1 MKKRTLAIVAVL
13 LVAAVMTGIFAAC
26 VTEFQLKFM
35 VDGKVYAV
43 VNTAGEET
51 VKLPENPTK
60 EGYIFDGWYWDDGI
74 WAQPFTAE
82 SLLEQKLESD
92 MAVYAKWLEEDITKR
107 TFKVTFDSMSGSA
120 VEPVTA
126 LYGTL
131 VKKPSD
137 PTRTGYVFVGWYKQA
152 DLSEEWD
159 FSSDTLTENITLYAK
174 WVSESDASGCDI
186 LTAEG
191 FDFDAEGKTLSIKTP
206 NSQEYFALSSAL
218 TVSPYASWTVTSD
231 AEGREEVPSATVPLQ
246 VGDNTFYINITSGT
260 QSNKN
265 QYTVNIRRR
274 AIYTVTYDFAGGG
287 ESVSEQVEE
296 DGLAP
301 AKEGTRTG
309 YTFSGWTAGETA
321 WNFEESVVTGDITLT
336 AAWTANSYSVTF
348 DAAGGEETEG
358 VEVTFG
364 SAAQLPVPERSGYT
378 FTGWQKEDGTAVS
391 DAAGAVGEWNIAED
405 VSLTASWSVVTYD
418 VTYNNV
424 EGATHSNPATYTVED
439 AAVALQDAA
448 KTGYTFLGWYSDAEF
463 AQEVSEIDTSACEDV
478 ELWARWEVITYTAT
492 FVNSDGT
499 VGTVDFDIEDTALSE
514 PAVPQRTGYTG
525 EWEDY
530 EIKAEDLTINAVYT
544 PITYDITYEN
554 TKGAANGNPATYN
567 IETATITLAD
577 ITSPGYTFEGWFI
590 GEEKVESI
598 ELGSY
603 GDITL
608 TAKWAVITYNI
619 TYIYDDTMGDLAEG
633 AQLKST
639 YTIEEQFDFTP
650 LVCHTTGYNFAGW
663 FTQKDLGTGEQ
674 VTGVSLGSTGDITV
688 YAQWGLEVYS
698 IFYRGT
704 EGAENSNPVTYT
716 IESETF
722 TIAPLSRAG
731 YTFLGWFEADG
742 ETPAQTTVSTGSYG
756 DLEFYAKWQ
765 VVGYTITYNMY
776 DGEWE
781 GEASPAAYTIEES
794 VTFTD
799 LVREGYFFAGWYS
812 LAEGGEL
819 TTGIALGSTGNVTV
833 YARWINFDPEGGS
846 EINYEMEYSS
856 SGLTKPEDPSKDY
869 YDFGGWFTD
878 ESFEDEFDFSLPERS
893 LTLYAKWIPTEYA
906 ITYVLDGG
914 TNNAANPA
922 TYNVEESVTF
932 AAPSKVGHTF
942 NGWYSTPEFTSA
954 PLEGI
959 EAGSHG
965 AVTVY
970 ASFSINSYTIS
981 FDTNEGTSVA
991 DIEQYYGT
999 DVTRPADPARTG
1011 YSFGGW
1017 FSDSGL
1023 RTPYVFTTMPAEDI
1037 TVYAKWNVITYDI
1050 IYNLDGGTNNAS
1062 NPVSFNIEN
1071 GAIVLREPSK
1081 RGYTFVGWFTDSAFE
1096 EQVGSIPAG
1105 SYGEKEFFACW
1116 EVIVYD
1122 ITYNMP
1128 EGAENPNPSTYTVES
1143 ALTNFEAASFAGYTF
1158 GGFFTSE
1165 SYGEQVTSFG
1175 GGAIGDV
1182 TVFAKFTPNSY
1193 VVWLDGSEEASS
1205 VVTFDLNGASGEAPA
1220 AQTVTESATLS
1231 YPAAPERAGYLFG
1244 GWFAN
1249 SACEGEAFDFS
1260 GLIGSDVTL
1269 YAKWVPLDEG
1279 AGEIKM
1285 NGSAEVNLLGT
1296 AEKAYR
1302 FIPLAS
1308 GNVSITTSG
1317 SIDTLGSLYSG
1328 GTLLKQNDDG
1338 GSNGNFLITY
1348 NVTAG
1353 RVYEIRVRAFSSST
1367 DGTATLS
1374 LSGSGEVADG
1384 GYTAAGNKTSVTF
1397 GAEFTLPVPEG
1408 ENLQKFLGWQDAS
1421 GVMYTDAAGN
1431 GLRAWDVASETTLF
1445 SKWERMEYEVSF
1457 VTSGG
1462 SPVESVTL
1470 EYGARLDV
1478 NSFVTTQEGKT
1489 FLGWFLNSSDEEP
1502 YNATTMPDHDIT
1514 LTAKWTNYSLGS
1526 IKYDESK
1533 NAVSINDEITPE
1545 LFSALC
1551 IDSNG
1556 LPVELSAAVN
1566 GTFAEGKIVT
1576 IDIYDKETEGMGAI
1590 ATIQNVKIYGAP
1602 ELSVENVDKDFI
1614 NPDEFTAE
1622 AWGASGVDTFDGA
1635 TEIVVEIEGEYA
1647 PGDVCIVVVKAID
1660 PAGNVTR
1667 EEIADVKVYGLPEI
1681 SFDEEL
1687 IGVSESDEL
1696 TAALIGASAA
1706 DSFGEQLTVNA
1717 SLESGSWSAG
1727 ENIVVRLTATDGK
1740 GNENHVDVD
1749 LRVYGTP
1756 EIGSAQTFE
1765 FSVGDEITPES
1776 MGVSAFD
1783 TFEGELSVSLST
1795 VSGEQTAGSIMT
1807 VRASVTDIT
1816 GNAATQDFAV
1826 KIYGAP
1832 RVSYDRAGLKVGEDP
1847 VADGAEKWLFAEAY
1861 DSFGQSLSVTATL
1874 ETGELIAGGKVTFK
1888 LTATDHLGNSTSIFT
1903 APIGVYDE
1911 EDIELDLM
1919 SGASDTIKLTSKG
1932 EEFFASATDSFG
1944 EACELS
1950 VTRADGSPLVAGET
1964 QSVIV
1969 TAKDKAGNSV
1979 SSDVIA
1985 GIKVYDLP
1993 EISYLKDE
2001 LYINADENIMR
2012 QFIAYDSFGKQIPT
2026 KVTVNEETESIYAV
2040 TVTATDAA
2048 GNTATMECEV
2058 TKLGGA
2064 VSHVVLTLGGV
2075 VVGQQAVKFGEE
2087 FSLPGGSDEVIA
2099 AAAENFAGWEY
2110 EGDLI
2115 TANDG
2120 AGLAAWNLESGVY
2133 TLTANATVRTY
2144 SVTYVLD
2151 GGINAEANPF
2161 VYTVETLGGADGVIP
2176 LEDPIKYTNDFSVNA
2191 DGTFTRYAYKFL
2203 GWYKDSG
2210 FEQRVSELS
2219 LSLGSVTLY
2228 AKWAADMSTEGSVN
2242 YVRVNENNE
2251 LDEDGGYILFGQYP
2265 QTIKASDVSI
2275 TSTTPDTDGYYL
2287 GSDGERYAKVVADPD
2302 DDNYKFSDNSSVTR
2316 GTYYFK
2322 VEPIRWRILSESDG
2336 NAFILCDSIIA
2347 NHYYHHTSSST
2358 TIDGQTVYANNYKY
2372 SDIRAWLNDE
2382 FYKTAFGDLQQALIQ
2397 TTEVDNS
2404 AGSTGYSSNP
2414 YACENTSDKVFLLSY
2429 REVTN
2434 SAYGFESS
2442 STYDTARQMLTSDFS
2457 RATGAYMSTD
2467 SSYYGNGRWWLR
2479 SPYYNK
2485 SYNAR
2490 SISNLGYADYLN
2502 YVGSGAGRGVV
2513 PALNLTLS

>member
-35 VDGKVYAV
+35 VDGEVYAV

-321 WNFEESVVTGDITLT
+321 WDFEASVVTGDITLT
-336 AAWTANSYSVTF
+336 AVWTANTYSVTF

-439 AAVALQDAA
+439 VAVSLQDAA

-525 EWEDY
+525 TWEDY

-554 TKGAANGNPATYN
+554 TKGAANNNPATYN

-639 YTIEEQFDFTP
+639 YTIEEQFEFTP

-731 YTFLGWFEADG
+731 YNFLGWFEADG

-799 LVREGYFFAGWYS
+799 LAREGYFFAGWYS

-833 YARWINFDPEGGS
+833 YARWINFDPKGGS

-954 PLEGI
+954 PIEGI

-1017 FSDSGL
+1017 FSDSAL

-1050 IYNLDGGTNNAS
+1050 VYNLDGGTNNAS
-1062 NPVSFNIEN
+1062 NPALFNIES

-1128 EGAENPNPSTYTVES
+1128 EGAENPNPLTYTVES

-1489 FLGWFLNSSDEEP
+1489 FVGWFLNSSDEEP

-1514 LTAKWTNYSLGS
+1514 LTARWTNYSLGS

-1556 LPVELSAAVN
+1556 LPVELTATVI
-1566 GTFAEGKIVT
+1566 GTFEEGATVAVRLS
-1576 IDIYDKETEGMGAI
+1576 GASGGKNAV

-1647 PGDVCIVVVKAID
+1647 PGDVCTVVVKAID

-1756 EIGSAQTFE
+1756 EIGSAQTLE

-1807 VRASVTDIT
+1807 IRASVTDIT
-1816 GNAATQDFAV
+1816 GNAATRDFAV

-1950 VTRADGSPLVAGET
+1950 VARADGSPLVAGET

-1969 TAKDKAGNSV
+1969 TARDKAGNSV

-1985 GIKVYDLP
+1985 GVKVYDLP

-2001 LYINADENIMR
+2001 LYIAAGETIDFM
-2012 QFIAYDSFGKQIPT
+2012 FLAYDSFGEEIYAE
-2026 KVTVNEETESIYAV
+2026 VTVNEETESIYAV

-2058 TKLGGA
+2058 IKVPAGGSL
-2064 VSHVVLTLGGV
+2064 VILTVDGV
-2075 VVGQQAVKFGEE
+2075 VVGRQAVSFGEE
-2087 FSLPGGSDEVIA
+2087 FSLPGARDEVIA
-2099 AAAENFAGWEY
+2099 AATENFAGWEY
-2110 EGDLI
+2110 GGDLI

-2120 AGLAAWNLESGVY
+2120 AGLAAWNLESGGY
-2133 TLTANATVRTY
+2133 TLTADATVRTHT
-2144 SVTYVLD
+2144 VTYELD
-2151 GGINAEANPF
+2151 GGINNSANPSSYS
-2161 VYTVETLGGADGVIP
+2161 VVTLGGADGVIP
-2176 LEDPIKYTNDFSVNA
+2176 LEDPTKYTNDFSVNA
-2191 DGTFTRYAYKFL
+2191 DGTVTRYAYKFL

-2219 LSLGSVTLY
+2219 LALGSVTLY
-2228 AKWAADMSTEGSVN
+2228 AKWTESSETKTEQVYTRSGN
-2242 YVRVNENNE
+2242 YI
-2251 LDEDGGYILFGQYP
+2251 YFGEYP
-2265 QTIKASDVSI
+2265 QTIMAADV
-2275 TSTTPDTDGYYL
+2275 TVGDVADEDGYYL
-2287 GSDGERYAKVVADPD
+2287 GSDGERYAKVVADP
-2302 DDNYKFSDNSSVTR
+2302 YESGYTFSNNSSIID
-2316 GTYYFK
+2316 GNTYYFK
-2322 VEPIRWRILSESDG
+2322 VEPIRWRILFERDG

-2347 NHYYHHTSSST
+2347 NHYYHHTTSST

-2382 FYKTAFGDLQQALIQ
+2382 FYNTAFGDLQQALIQ

-2404 AGSTGYSSNP
+2404 AGSTGISSNR

-2429 REVTN
+2429 REVITIE
-2434 SAYGFESS
+2434 Y
-2442 STYDTARQMLTSDFS
+2442 TARQMLTSDFS
-2457 RATGAYMSTD
+2457 RATGAGMNTS
-2467 SSYYGNGRWWLR
+2467 SSYYGNGVWWLR
-2479 SPYYNK
+2479 SPSNSRSNYAHFVEYNGIAGNRHYVYY
-2485 SYNAR
+2485 
-2490 SISNLGYADYLN
+2490 DYH
-2502 YVGSGAGRGVV
+2502 GVV
-2513 PALNLTLS
+2513 PALNLMLFLTSN